1 MKRFLF
7 LLATVIGLVPT
18 SIQTINAQ
26 IMEKELPKQ
35 TSAFPVGDQLP
46 EMFSQYFIG
55 QAYLAPLTQNKALN
69 CPISN
74 VTFEPGCRNNWH
86 SHTGG
91 QILVAVGGKGY
102 YQARGEKARVL
113 LPGDVVEIPANVE
126 HWHGAAPDSWF
137 SHLAIECN
145 PQTNQNT
152 WLEAV
157 DDKQYAEATAD
168 SVVSHLSDTARHHY
182 EQLFAYNQANTHVT
196 KAVNPHSTATASE
209 SAGSANAQNATIVP
223 KDICSTDPELAEV
236 FYNFALDEVLQYGRM
251 DMKTRMMITLASH
264 IATQAQAEYRM
275 ILEGALR
282 TGVTPVEIKEI
293 LYHAVPYAGM
303 AKVADFI
310 EITNEML
317 QQRGLSLPLEKQSV
331 TTPETRFEKGL
342 ALQKSIFGERI
353 EKAHTSAPENQKH
366 IQHYLSANCFGDYQ
380 TRPCLDAKMR
390 ELLTFS
396 ILISLGGCE
405 SQVKGHIQGN
415 VKVGN
420 NKDTLL
426 TAVTQLLPYIGY
438 PRSLNAIACLNEV
451 IPE

>member
-1 MKRFLF
+1 MRTKQRNN
-7 LLATVIGLVPT
+7 LAETARHERVAQNTDVYAVKARNYKGLRRG
-18 SIQTINAQ
+18 S
-26 IMEKELPKQ
+26 
-35 TSAFPVGDQLP
+35 PVL
-46 EMFSQYFIG
+46 
-55 QAYLAPLTQNKALN
+55 
-69 CPISN
+69 
-74 VTFEPGCRNNWH
+74 CRNNWH
-86 SHTGG
+86 IHHAKSGGG
-91 QILVAVGGKGY
+91 QILVCVAGRGY
-102 YQARGEKARVL
+102 YQEEGKDAVEMK
-113 LPGDVVEIPANVE
+113 PGDCINIPAEVK

-310 EITNEML
+310 GITNEML
-317 QQRGLSLPLEKQSV
+317 QQRGLSRPLEKQSV

-353 EKAHTSAPENQKH
+353 EKSHTSAPENQKH

>member
-102 YQARGEKARVL
+102 YQARGEKARIL
-113 LPGDVVEIPANVE
+113 LPGDVIEIPANVE